1 MNSIENMFYLTSNGN
16 EKQGTMGKL
25 YCEMISFILL
35 CMFVIMWK
43 TYSTK
48 THLWW
53 FDSKDYN
60 KEKMERYR
68 RMQMAIQSDSM
79 IDDEDLLY
87 AIQNIKH
94 LLEKNIVSLM
104 KKWYSIPA

>member
-1 MNSIENMFYLTSNGN
+1 
-16 EKQGTMGKL
+16 
-25 YCEMISFILL
+25 
-35 CMFVIMWK
+35 
-43 TYSTK
+43 
-48 THLWW
+48 
-53 FDSKDYN
+53 
-60 KEKMERYR
+60 MERYR

-104 KKWYSIPA
+104 KE

>member
-1 MNSIENMFYLTSNGN
+1 
-16 EKQGTMGKL
+16 
-25 YCEMISFILL
+25 
-35 CMFVIMWK
+35 MWK

-94 LLEKNIVSLM
+94 LLDKKNIVSLM
-104 KKWYSIPA
+104 KKWYSIPV